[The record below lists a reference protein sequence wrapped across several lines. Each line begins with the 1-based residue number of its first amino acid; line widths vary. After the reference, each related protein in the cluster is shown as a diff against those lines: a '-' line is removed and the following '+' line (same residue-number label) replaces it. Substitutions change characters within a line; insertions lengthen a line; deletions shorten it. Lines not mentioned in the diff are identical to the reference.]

1 MKKNI
6 TYIMLL
12 LIVTV
17 VFLGFST
24 LNQDGRVHLKV
35 TKEENGQK
43 SVFEKIYP
51 TMEDLKS
58 DEDLQRFDSLVDHWA
73 NDNKHVSIH
82 GNDEISDGKKKVI
95 IKKKIDGDNEF
106 IWISDEDE
114 TINEKSKHII
124 IEKNGDDEEVIQ
136 IKGEKVIKIK
146 SDGEEKVY
154 TITSES
160 EGDHKM
166 VWIEEDG
173 NKTEFTEENI
183 KKMSEDGEHAEV
195 QKKIKVITSEDQ
207 DGKQNIFIMESD
219 GDEEKVWTDKDGNK
233 TKLTDDKIEV
243 IVEKEIDENSNEVI
257 SDKKVWI
264 TRDGEKVELDN
275 KSGYEFHTDG
285 DNITIKVDDE
295 TIDIADFSGGK
306 FEGDKVMFLNS
317 NKNGQKGIEQTMNI
331 NIEEKDGDKYI
342 DIEIKRN
349 TSFNV
354 TISEIVKNDASLLDS
369 KISLMNNLE
378 PDQLKYYPNPNDGKF
393 NLSFNLDQKDEVSV
407 SVMDILG
414 NEVYKEKLL
423 DFNGAYDN
431 EINLSGKEKGIYI
444 LQIRQKKKML
454 TRKIL
459 IE

>member
-82 GNDEISDGKKKVI
+82 GSDEISDGNKKVI

-183 KKMSEDGEHAEV
+183 KKMSENGEHAEV
-195 QKKIKVITSEDQ
+195 EKKIKVITSEDQ
-207 DGKQNIFIMESD
+207 DGEQNIFIMESD
-219 GDEEKVWTDKDGNK
+219 GDEQKVWTDNDGNK
-233 TKLTDDKIEV
+233 TTLTDEKIEV
-243 IVEKEIDENSNEVI
+243 MVEKEIDENGNEVL
-257 SDKKVWI
+257 SDQKVWLI
-264 TRDGEKVELDN
+264 RDGEKVELDN
-275 KSGYEFHTDG
+275 KSGYEFHIDG

-306 FEGDKVMFLNS
+306 FEGDKAMFFNS

-423 DFNGAYDN
+423 DFNGVYDN

-444 LQIRQKKKML
+444 LQISQKKKVL
-454 TRKIL
+454 SRKIL

>member
-58 DEDLQRFDSLVDHWA
+58 DEDLKRFDSLVDHWA

-82 GNDEISDGKKKVI
+82 GSDEISDGNKKVI

-124 IEKNGDDEEVIQ
+124 IEKKGDDEEVIQ

-183 KKMSEDGEHAEV
+183 KKMSENGEHAEV
-195 QKKIKVITSEDQ
+195 EKKIKVITSEDQ
-207 DGKQNIFIMESD
+207 DGEQNIFIMESD
-219 GDEEKVWTDKDGNK
+219 GDEQKVWTDNDGNK
-233 TKLTDDKIEV
+233 TTLTDEKIEV
-243 IVEKEIDENSNEVI
+243 MVEKEIDENGNEVL
-257 SDKKVWI
+257 SDQKVWLI
-264 TRDGEKVELDN
+264 RDGEKVELDN
-275 KSGYEFHTDG
+275 KSGYEFHIDG

-306 FEGDKVMFLNS
+306 FEGDKAMFFNS